1 MLVAKYLTR
10 PTACHKRYLK
20 GRLQWPIPP
29 PAQPLSYLDTLW
41 ERVKLQCPLPQRA
54 AYLKKKCWLSDN
66 TIELM
71 DARCSLRKN
80 PRHSRADARRLT
92 RAIATSLKA
101 DRKARTVAAG
111 LAIQAAL
118 EGPQPSQR
126 AAYQHLQKW
135 YKFNSGRTF
144 KPSRQDLESRTTAFA
159 TLYTAEDPSPP
170 GDPIPIHVNPAPI
183 DDSIP
188 TPSEIRAATSRLKNH
203 KATGPSAMRAEYIK
217 QWLHDAFPQDFHT
230 GEGDPPAPDPEPWDN
245 YCLLIRHMFDTGQVP
260 TELHWQILACLPKPD
275 GGTRGIG
282 LIEVAWKHVEA
293 IIDNRV
299 KAVVRFHDM
308 LHGFT
313 PCRGTG
319 TAIIEAKLQQELAH
333 LQRRPLFQIY
343 LDLKK
348 AFDSLDRP
356 RTLDILRG
364 YGMGPRLLKLLETF
378 WNGQRIVCRQ
388 SKYHGEPFTATRG
401 IIQGG
406 LFSTTI
412 FNIVVDAVG
421 RDWLTKTFPDP
432 APLVSNGL
440 GMQVADKLAGFYADD
455 GLLSATDAVWLQFA
469 LEQLV
474 AIFRR
479 VGLKANATKTQAMI
493 CYPTAIPTAYSEA
506 AYLRRTTGVGPTS
519 KERRREKIQCPSCD
533 TSLARAS
540 LRQHLQSVHGEE
552 LLPSTLHLTQPV
564 GPPQLYTTSIP
575 ITDPVSCPVPNCPH
589 RITGRATQTTRS
601 YNMRK
606 HFMYRHPQHSLCLRN
621 EGSEPLLRCDRCDMH
636 VGALALNTGHYRT
649 KLCLHGA
656 ARKARRALAANV
668 QDARTRTFHIGTTDL
683 EKVEV
688 FRYLGRM
695 MAAGNSDWPA
705 VYKNLRKARSKWG
718 QISKPLIGTGVPP
731 RTIGYFYKAIVQAV
745 LLYGCKTWVV
755 TPAMLRALSGFH
767 NRMARRIANRM
778 PRLLSNGD

>member
-1 MLVAKYLTR
+1 M
-10 PTACHKRYLK
+10 
-20 GRLQWPIPP
+20 
-29 PAQPLSYLDTLW
+29 
-41 ERVKLQCPLPQRA
+41 
-54 AYLKKKCWLSDN
+54 
-66 TIELM
+66 
-71 DARCSLRKN
+71 
-80 PRHSRADARRLT
+80 
-92 RAIATSLKA
+92 
-101 DRKARTVAAG
+101 
-111 LAIQAAL
+111 
-118 EGPQPSQR
+118 
-126 AAYQHLQKW
+126 
-135 YKFNSGRTF
+135 
-144 KPSRQDLESRTTAFA
+144 
-159 TLYTAEDPSPP
+159 
-170 GDPIPIHVNPAPI
+170 
-183 DDSIP
+183 
-188 TPSEIRAATSRLKNH
+188 
-203 KATGPSAMRAEYIK
+203 
-217 QWLHDAFPQDFHT
+217 
-230 GEGDPPAPDPEPWDN
+230 
-245 YCLLIRHMFDTGQVP
+245 
-260 TELHWQILACLPKPD
+260 
-275 GGTRGIG
+275 
-282 LIEVAWKHVEA
+282 
-293 IIDNRV
+293 
-299 KAVVRFHDM
+299 
-308 LHGFT
+308 
-313 PCRGTG
+313 
-319 TAIIEAKLQQELAH
+319 
-333 LQRRPLFQIY
+333 
-343 LDLKK
+343 
-348 AFDSLDRP
+348 
-356 RTLDILRG
+356 
-364 YGMGPRLLKLLETF
+364 
-378 WNGQRIVCRQ
+378 
-388 SKYHGEPFTATRG
+388 
-401 IIQGG
+401 
-406 LFSTTI
+406 
-412 FNIVVDAVG
+412 VDAVG

-745 LLYGCKTWVV
+745 LLYGCETWVV

-778 PRLLSNGD
+778 PRLLSNGEWHYPCVAQAREIAGLHTIEEYIRRRQATLVEQIALRPVHRLCQQATPLRLQADPTPPQFDADLPQQEDPPSDSTTNTNTTSTPGRRHSRYYWWTQPLRTEAAPILPPLPEEPHQPLPPAAPIQPPPPVPPVPPAAHDIIPAQPPLPPHPAAAAAPATGVFHPLTLQEAAEVSRQSTLNGRHPDTVIQRLGRDRLHLRSLRRLQPGTWLNDEVLSFTTKLLLLRDQMEHTDTPTHRPSYAMPTHFLTAYTNQGHADPTLCGRPDYRRVRNWSHRAPANTIFELSQLFFPIHTGGNHWLLIVAHMQDRVLQ